1 LGEGG
6 CRRSSFRRR
15 RSIQPKHSA
24 SSTLWGQVIEG
35 LPLSFFQKPTDSSGA
50 VSWFSSSQARH

>member
-1 LGEGG
+1 M
-6 CRRSSFRRR
+6 SSVLIPAAQA
-15 RSIQPKHSA
+15 SIQPKHSA